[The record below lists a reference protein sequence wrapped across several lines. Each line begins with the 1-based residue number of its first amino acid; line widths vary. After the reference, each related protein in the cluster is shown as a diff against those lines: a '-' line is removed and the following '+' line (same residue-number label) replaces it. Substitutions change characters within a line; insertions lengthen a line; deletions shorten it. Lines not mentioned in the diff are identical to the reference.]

1 MLLLFRTL
9 DACRELLEGHTSY
22 ASSVMKLEKLLVAVV
37 IWGAQQFTR
46 NRAAVDH
53 LEITFWRFDF
63 NLLDLEKLVEIVR
76 HDVVDRIFFCFE
88 WEVPWHRIVKWCRL
102 VTFYR
107 LGRNDDDIAIWLF
120 KEQVC
125 DIK

>member
-1 MLLLFRTL
+1 
-9 DACRELLEGHTSY
+9 
-22 ASSVMKLEKLLVAVV
+22 MKLEKLLVAVV

-63 NLLDLEKLVEIVR
+63 NLLDLEKLIEIVR